1 MAVNDLSG
9 LGVDSAPE
17 THANIG
23 VEEFS
28 GGCCVNETLSVILH
42 LGSDTLWRFTDIG
55 CDNGMDGVRQVRWAE
70 NARCHD
76 HSRCL
81 TTAISFLFS

>member
-1 MAVNDLSG
+1 MMAVNDLSG
-9 LGVDSAPE
+9 LGIDSAPE

-42 LGSDTLWRFTDIG
+42 LGSDTLWSLTGIY
-55 CDNGMDGVRQVRWAE
+55 V
-70 NARCHD
+70 
-76 HSRCL
+76 
-81 TTAISFLFS
+81 TTAWMESGKWGG